1 MSTQLRKFTRSFTS
15 ARSVTTS
22 GMADFLK
29 LGSSTSPTGPYT
41 SGYTDVSLLVSSDM
55 EARKETFKQ
64 SLRSELALANAQQ
77 LINVRPSRTSSNAR

>member
-1 MSTQLRKFTRSFTS
+1 VTS
-15 ARSVTTS
+15 S

-41 SGYTDVSLLVSSDM
+41 SGYTDVSSLVSSDM

-64 SLRSELALANAQQ
+64 SVRSELALANAQQ
-77 LINVRPSRTSSNAR
+77 LINVRGPS